1 MHLRRIRH
9 ESPRQGSARTHS
21 TLRQVSSIVM
31 LAAWLPLTPLA
42 SAQTTA
48 QTTAPAKATS
58 KAARSTAPAKK
69 PAKKPANKATQTPA
83 QKAAAQARDNPQE
96 NAGATAESTPPAS
109 AASATPAAPAPA
121 SATAAPASA
130 SSSTSS
136 PAASSASASAAPA
149 GPAPVKIS
157 IDGLVDLV
165 LQHNPALQSA
175 RRAIDVASAA
185 VITAG
190 AYPNPRLELNTGRNS
205 TPTPTSSAGNVNGIG
220 ITQTIENPALRSAR
234 VNSALYGEQASIQ
247 TFAQTRNALV
257 AEVRLRAYE
266 YLLRREEAAA
276 AAEALK
282 LLEQTRE
289 RIQVRVD
296 TGETGKLDLI
306 RAEAE
311 IVNARQREETARL
324 QIAQAAITL
333 NRLAAGRLPANWQLD
348 AVLDEEHDLPS
359 LDTYKQLAVREN
371 PEVRVLEA
379 ELQRNQSRFDE
390 ARASLLPGVDL
401 RLSQLREPDV
411 RQDIVGVSIQI
422 PLFDQRR
429 GPRAEAI
436 AERERTLGRLEGRR
450 AELIQQLELAWRS
463 VEIARVRVQAL
474 SEGAVRS
481 SEAAL
486 RVAEAAY
493 RFGERGI
500 LEVLDAQRVLRSVRQ
515 DLLLARFQ
523 LQSSLI
529 ELDTLAGRYAAQ
541 Q

>member
-1 MHLRRIRH
+1 MHLRRIRQ
-9 ESPRQGSARTHS
+9 EGPGQGTARTHFS
-21 TLRQVSSIVM
+21 LRSWISLVVM
-31 LAAWLPLTPLA
+31 TALLPLAPHA
-42 SAQTTA
+42 SAQKATNA
-48 QTTAPAKATS
+48 KAKSKQAVRAAAPAKAAQKQTENQ
-58 KAARSTAPAKK
+58 APATAPA
-69 PAKKPANKATQTPA
+69 PAVRSE
-83 QKAAAQARDNPQE
+83 AAQA
-96 NAGATAESTPPAS
+96 
-109 AASATPAAPAPA
+109 ATPAAPAA
-121 SATAAPASA
+121 AAAAATTAPA
-130 SSSTSS
+130 TVT
-136 PAASSASASAAPA
+136 PPPA
-149 GPAPVKIS
+149 GPAPVTIS
-157 IDGLVDLV
+157 IDGLVETV
-165 LQHNPALQSA
+165 LQHNPALQAA
-175 RRAIDVASAA
+175 RRSIDVASAG
-185 VITAG
+185 VISAG
-190 AYPNPRLELNTGRNS
+190 AYPNPRLELNTGRNA
-205 TPTPTSSAGNVNGIG
+205 TPTPTAAAGNVSGVGIS
-220 ITQTIENPALRSAR
+220 QTIENPALRSAR
-234 VNSALYGEQASIQ
+234 VNTALYAEQASMQ
-247 TFAQTRNALV
+247 SFSQTRNALV
-257 AEVRLRAYE
+257 GEVRLRAYE

-289 RIQVRVD
+289 RIQVRVT

-306 RAEAE
+306 RADAE

-333 NRLAAGRLPANWQLD
+333 NRLAAGKLPPSWQLD
-348 AVLDEEHDLPS
+348 AVLAEEHELPS
-359 LDTYKQLAVREN
+359 LDTLKQLAVREN

-379 ELQRNQSRFDE
+379 ELQRNQSRFEE
-390 ARASLLPGVDL
+390 ARASLLPGLDL

-411 RQDIVGVSIQI
+411 RQDIVGMSIQI

-436 AERERTLGRLEGRR
+436 AERERTLVRLEGRR
-450 AELIQQLELAWRS
+450 AELIQQLDLAWRS

-500 LEVLDAQRVLRSVRQ
+500 LEVLDAQRVLRAVRQ

-529 ELDTLAGRYAAQ
+529 ELDTLSGRYAAPQ
-541 Q
+541 